1 MRRTNLYLDPDKLR
15 ALKMLAANEDASV
28 SDLVREAI
36 DTLIDRRLHGRAAAD
51 PRATATLLD
60 DELRRIDEKRPTL
73 TQDEIDR
80 DVAEAV
86 TEVRSDRANRRLR
99 SPLLPRGENR

>member
-36 DTLIDRRLHGRAAAD
+36 DTLIDRRLHERAAAD
-51 PRATATLLD
+51 PRAATTLLD
-60 DELRRIDEKRPTL
+60 DVLRRIDEKRPPL
-73 TQDEIDR
+73 SQDEIDR

-86 TEVRSDRANRRLR
+86 SESRSDRTNRRR
-99 SPLLPRGENR
+99 SASL

>member
-36 DTLIDRRLHGRAAAD
+36 DTLIDRRLHERAAAD
-51 PRATATLLD
+51 PRAATLLD
-60 DELRRIDEKRPTL
+60 DVLRRIDEKRPPL
-73 TQDEIDR
+73 SQDEIDR

-86 TEVRSDRANRRLR
+86 SESRSDRTNRRR
-99 SPLLPRGENR
+99 SASLQRGEKA

>member
-36 DTLIDRRLHGRAAAD
+36 DTLIDRRLHERAAAD
-51 PRATATLLD
+51 PRTATTLLD
-60 DELRRIDEKRPTL
+60 DVLRRIDDKRPPL
-73 TQDEIDR
+73 SQDEIDR

-86 TEVRSDRANRRLR
+86 SESRSDRTNRRR
-99 SPLLPRGENR
+99 SASLQRGEKA